1 MTKNNAFHGLT
12 ALALISF
19 GFFGSLSHLFTFGLV
34 TLIAFYAL
42 LDYKNFKPGF
52 SKILLYLLL
61 TSVFYLFLSPKSF
74 YNLFGQIKPIFYSFC
89 FFFTKT
95 LVSIFLFLLLKL
107 DSSTSSASFYKFKL
121 LDFKCPQTVKHR
133 LMGKTRRYACK
144 SKALL
149 LKLGQTVRCKAYS
162 FNHF

>member
-42 LDYKNFKPGF
+42 LDYKNFKPDF

-61 TSVFYLFLSPKSF
+61 TSVFYLFLAAAISLPD
-74 YNLFGQIKPIFYSFC
+74 LR
-89 FFFTKT
+89 
-95 LVSIFLFLLLKL
+95 LADLLII
-107 DSSTSSASFYKFKL
+107 AE
-121 LDFKCPQTVKHR
+121 
-133 LMGKTRRYACK
+133 
-144 SKALL
+144 
-149 LKLGQTVRCKAYS
+149 
-162 FNHF
+162 